1 MLCASRSEDALPF
14 IFLDGSSGM
23 GKTQTAFTLMCRD
36 DLKVHYLV
44 CTVSKDDE
52 TDTTQQVIYRRY
64 KNISRSFL
72 ECVDIDSQSKKDYN
86 LHPSE
91 ACGFVVA
98 LITGRD
104 KFKPMTLPEGSAE
117 IYSYSQKEENR
128 SKKNVVF
135 LDEFPPVRNNTDHLR
150 WMRNLF
156 RRLHLVTI
164 CSSTSSSV
172 ANLIRS
178 SANSRDSHIPTDWC
192 YIYPRFPKVLPLSNN
207 SFSDFG
213 RYLFNNSRPLFSAM
227 FEEKLLDNPQLD
239 ISQVLG
245 LVGAGIHGL
254 KSKFKDSFAHG
265 QVCLLFAIYHILY
278 DKEENKNDSSGVFSN
293 SHFANLVEEDE
304 FILQLKSSNLF
315 KKEGGKQWLPDL
327 SFPSPK
333 DDILLFLCLMGNK
346 GYYPICESG
355 TSDRVPFRNSLNFM
369 KRHRK
374 LQRGTLDFRYENP
387 DVPHNTGLEL
397 EAMSTAIVSLCSH
410 YEGLEGIEFG
420 KFVSH
425 VLYELELLK
434 SSDTVSCKVKG
445 YQPFSKIVIPFL
457 SAPSVPWPKELSS
470 FAEYKFCNLRRS
482 LNEDRIDFET
492 DSFSSLNGKELIM
505 SGECK
510 DLGSKIKT
518 TKLEEILVRIPHNS
532 VIHLVFVR
540 DMSEDLYGRRSKG
553 KTFKSFLQKKMHLK
567 DKLILWFD
575 QNTKSLAP
583 IPGVPMT
590 NSSKFTGLV
599 LFIRLKE
606 DLNYQD

>member
-1 MLCASRSEDALPF
+1 MN
-14 IFLDGSSGM
+14 
-23 GKTQTAFTLMCRD
+23 
-36 DLKVHYLV
+36 LKILK
-44 CTVSKDDE
+44 S
-52 TDTTQQVIYRRY
+52 I
-64 KNISRSFL
+64 
-72 ECVDIDSQSKKDYN
+72 
-86 LHPSE
+86 
-91 ACGFVVA
+91 
-98 LITGRD
+98 
-104 KFKPMTLPEGSAE
+104 
-117 IYSYSQKEENR
+117 
-128 SKKNVVF
+128 
-135 LDEFPPVRNNTDHLR
+135 
-150 WMRNLF
+150 
-156 RRLHLVTI
+156 
-164 CSSTSSSV
+164 
-172 ANLIRS
+172 
-178 SANSRDSHIPTDWC
+178 
-192 YIYPRFPKVLPLSNN
+192 
-207 SFSDFG
+207 SDFG
-213 RYLFNNSRPLFSAM
+213 RYHFNNSRLLFSAM

-254 KSKFKDSFAHG
+254 KSKFKDAFAHG

-333 DDILLFLCLMGNK
+333 EDILLFLCLMGNK
-346 GYYPICESG
+346 GYYPICKSG

-369 KRHRK
+369 KRDRK

-387 DVPHNTGLEL
+387 DVRHNTGLEL

-470 FAEYKFCNLRRS
+470 FAEYRFCNLRRS
-482 LNEDRIDFET
+482 LNKDRVDFET
-492 DSFSSLNGKELIM
+492 DTFTFEPKPRIL

-510 DLGSKIKT
+510 DW
-518 TKLEEILVRIPHNS
+518 TKNIPLEEFEKILVRIPQNS

-540 DMSEDLYGRRSKG
+540 DMSEEYYGPQSKG
-553 KTFKSFLQKKMHLK
+553 KTFKSFVGENPNVKK
-567 DKLILWFD
+567 KLILWFD
-575 QNTKSLAP
+575 QNTESLAP

-606 DLNYQD
+606 D